1 MAEATFQIQ
10 QADRHK
16 MAVDQVLIEVARDLM
31 EQMVKAAEAAEW
43 VSVVLHQMVQ
53 EAQVL

>member
-1 MAEATFQIQ
+1 MK

-16 MAVDQVLIEVARDLM
+16 MAVEMVLLDLVQDLL

-43 VSVVLHQMVQ
+43 ASAVAHQMVQ